1 MLDCEF
7 VSPGHGGP
15 PPAGWVATREQGAW
29 MFLKRFAN
37 DPIHD
42 YSRAESVEGVGRA
55 VEALRATFGRTYPAI
70 IDGRPVE
77 TAKTIASLCP
87 SDPSIV
93 VGRTSSCSRDDVDR
107 AMAAAKTAFA
117 SWSRTN
123 PEERA
128 ETLLRLAAL
137 MRERRFELL
146 ALLPFEIG
154 KDWYEADAEIAE
166 AIDFC
171 EYYARLAIRQFQYQ
185 PLTRLSTEDNC
196 YSYIPLGV
204 GAVISPWNFP
214 LAILCG
220 MTTAAVV
227 GGNAVL
233 VKPSSDTPV
242 LASRLVDLA
251 HEAGIPPGVINL
263 LPGSGGEIGDSLVTH
278 PEIRFVAFTGSA
290 DVGLRIQE
298 LVAKP
303 DPRRKWMTRYVSEM
317 GGKNAIVVDETA
329 DLEAASSAIVR
340 SAFGFQ
346 GQKCSACSRLVVDR
360 RVKDALVERV
370 LEKTKKLPAGNPWE
384 GPCVFTG
391 PVANRAAHASI
402 LEAIERGKKEARL
415 LVGGR
420 ALDRPGF
427 YVAPTVFDGAASR
440 SFLGQEEIFGPVLAV
455 IEVGS
460 FEEALSVA
468 NDTRYGL
475 TGAVFSASI
484 DRLDLAKREFHCGN
498 LYLNRGCTGAMVG
511 VHPFGGFN
519 LSGTDSKAGGPDYLM
534 NFTQGK
540 TTSER
545 ITIARLAG
553 IGV

>member
-1 MLDCEF
+1 
-7 VSPGHGGP
+7 
-15 PPAGWVATREQGAW
+15 
-29 MFLKRFAN
+29 MFLTRFQNEPICDYAIEAN
-37 DPIHD
+37 AK
-42 YSRAESVEGVGRA
+42 RAEAAVARLERGLGAYCPAVIGGRKVETEKTIVSTCPALPDRIVGRA
-55 VEALRATFGRTYPAI
+55 ASCARVHVDEA
-70 IDGRPVE
+70 
-77 TAKTIASLCP
+77 IAEA
-87 SDPSIV
+87 
-93 VGRTSSCSRDDVDR
+93 G
-107 AMAAAKTAFA
+107 KAFA
-117 SWSRTN
+117 SWARTD
-123 PEERA
+123 PEARA
-128 ETLLRLAAL
+128 ETLVRLAAL
-137 MRERRFELL
+137 LRRDRFDLL
-146 ALLPFEIG
+146 ALLSYEIG

-346 GQKCSACSRLVVDR
+346 GQKCSACARLVVDR

-519 LSGTDSKAGGPDYLM
+519 LSGTDSKAGGPDYLL
-534 NFTQGK
+534 NFSQGK

-545 ITIARLAG
+545 ITTTRLP
-553 IGV
+553 GVGV